1 MPKIVVVKKEDV
13 FPGRKV
19 RAGIEPASCV
29 EGHGSIPSM
38 PAPGGRYPE
47 PVVRTRMAPSTTR

>member
-1 MPKIVVVKKEDV
+1 MPKIVVIKKEDV

-29 EGHGSIPSM
+29 EGHGSIPFM
-38 PAPGGRYPE
+38 PPPGDVTRSH
-47 PVVRTRMAPSTTR
+47 VVQGSNVEL

>member
-1 MPKIVVVKKEDV
+1 MEVNSYVKDCKKKDV
-13 FPGRKV
+13 FPGRKA

-38 PAPGGRYPE
+38 PPPGDVTRNH
-47 PVVRTRMAPSTTR
+47 VVQGS